1 MRVIAYHEL
10 LMSNIPPPPP
20 LSPPPGYVPYGAP
33 GAAGGSFQNIGGLAK
48 ALVILS
54 AIGAALS
61 LALVG
66 LGFTLRDKADGSL
79 SVFEDALGPYVLVG
93 LLSGA
98 LGLAALVVQIIW
110 TYRMAQNLRT
120 LRRDGQS
127 FGPGATIA
135 INILGGCTLGILP
148 FFMWRELWKGSN
160 PQSPAGDPSWKQS
173 ALGSIVIGWFVLQI
187 VTVVSTFSISVG
199 SSFNAGFGTGKSSDL
214 AEQFRDKAG
223 ATALSGVL
231 AVATAIVFIMVIRQ
245 LTDRHMQ
252 STGESAA

>member
-1 MRVIAYHEL
+1 MIAYHEL

-33 GAAGGSFQNIGGLAK
+33 GAAGGSFQNVGGLAK
-48 ALVILS
+48 ALVILT
-54 AIGAALS
+54 AIGAALG

-66 LGFTLRDKADGSL
+66 LGLNLRDKADDSL
-79 SVFEDALGPYVLVG
+79 SVFEDSLGPYVLVG
-93 LLSGA
+93 LLGSA
-98 LGLAALVVQIIW
+98 VGLAALVIRIIW

-135 INILGGCTLGILP
+135 INILGDCTLGILP

-160 PQSPAGDPSWKQS
+160 PETPAGDTNWKQG
-173 ALGSIVIGWFVLQI
+173 AVGGIVIVSFVLQLAALL
-187 VTVVSTFSISVG
+187 STFSISIG
-199 SSFNAGFGTGKSSDL
+199 SSFNAGLGTGKSSDL
-214 AEQFRDKAG
+214 AEQFRDDIG
-223 ATALSGVL
+223 ATATAGVL
-231 AVATAIVFIMVIRQ
+231 GTAAAVVFILVIRQ

-252 STGESAA
+252 STGETAA